1 MAHPPSKGPSQRQL
15 RVGELLRQRLSE
27 VLLRGDLHDPDLAR
41 ASITVGE
48 VQVSPDLRHAKVYVL
63 PLGGAGTPQVLAAL
77 ARNAGEI
84 RHQVVKGLNLKYA
97 PALKFLADET
107 FDRMDE
113 TRALLADKI
122 VQQDLARDDP
132 DENGA

>member
-1 MAHPPSKGPSQRQL
+1 
-15 RVGELLRQRLSE
+15 LLRQRLSE

-48 VQVSPDLRHAKVYVL
+48 VQVSPDLRHAKVFVL
-63 PLGGAGTPQVLAAL
+63 PLGGVGTPEAIAAL
-77 ARNAGEI
+77 TRNAGEI

-97 PALKFLADET
+97 PALKFIADET

-113 TRALLADKI
+113 TRILLSDD
-122 VQQDLARDDP
+122 VVRRDVARSEGDEDD
-132 DENGA
+132 A